1 MPSAKAANDEARAR
15 LAEAQAYKAVLDA
28 QSRAADVASK
38 TEERA
43 AKIDDQEFGQVM
55 SVLDQH
61 NTLAS
66 EDRDFEERKAMQE
79 SPENGEQEDD

>member
-1 MPSAKAANDEARAR
+1 M
-15 LAEAQAYKAVLDA
+15 
-28 QSRAADVASK
+28 ASK